1 MRRVGSEDG
10 EPDLGFIRYVSAIR
24 RGDVHASE
32 IAPSPVGTQSSD
44 DLLEH
49 DVLVECGRAV
59 AGQPLDRG
67 LGLVPVPLAVS
78 VEEERLVGKPP
89 KRVTEDRW
97 AFTRL
102 DAAELDVL
110 ILEPAMGGSDGRR
123 RAEEDRPS
131 HAARRRVSTEPRRS
145 TIQPEWGRGRTI
157 YVTLDHGNP
166 IVLQVAGEFALDGR
180 VVDRD
185 CPGHDHQ
192 ALVLPL
198 PERMDHRGHQPQ
210 NATRALEL
218 LQSAP
223 VLVEALEQLRVDR
236 EGA

>member
-102 DAAELDVL
+102 DAAEPRKIVR
-110 ILEPAMGGSDGRR
+110 ATR
-123 RAEEDRPS
+123 RAAEYRPS
-131 HAARRRVSTEPRRS
+131 PGVPRSSPSGVEDAPSTSRS
-145 TIQPEWGRGRTI
+145 ITGT
-157 YVTLDHGNP
+157 
-166 IVLQVAGEFALDGR
+166 
-180 VVDRD
+180 
-185 CPGHDHQ
+185 
-192 ALVLPL
+192 
-198 PERMDHRGHQPQ
+198 
-210 NATRALEL
+210 
-218 LQSAP
+218 
-223 VLVEALEQLRVDR
+223 QLSSR
-236 EGA
+236 